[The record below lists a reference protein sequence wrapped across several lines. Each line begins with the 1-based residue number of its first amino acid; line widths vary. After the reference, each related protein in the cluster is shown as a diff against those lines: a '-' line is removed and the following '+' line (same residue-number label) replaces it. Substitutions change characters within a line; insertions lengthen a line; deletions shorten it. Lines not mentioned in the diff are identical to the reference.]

1 MDPET
6 SEGEDQE
13 VTSEI
18 LNETEE
24 YSDDNHEQE
33 ESTVPVEITKQ
44 ASDQSEQI
52 DKNPTSPI
60 TRSVTILPPISS
72 TVGMEKEVQTEIT
85 LLSGSNI
92 STFRPSHLVEE
103 ISPYP
108 PLPVIETT
116 SAPALL
122 KSGEKLNDSESK
134 TNVSESKLQAASQE
148 SVVSVVNEE
157 SRSDFNPTD
166 EESVSTYSVI
176 SELEGVGPPTILQY
190 VKEST
195 RVKRTVPAPK
205 PLSERFPTVDPS
217 VERSNM
223 CPFCH
228 TELLPVPPL
237 SDGSD
242 DEGETSPPRTA
253 ESPPY
258 HIKDTE
264 KGEAGPIKGA
274 GAMSVFSVESPPPI
288 LGLGEDNEEDK
299 LPNDGYLYCCEDYYW
314 HLVNKNRMERRDSFY
329 QEGEAM
335 EVKKIDVSP
344 HAPFGSKAARKLAK
358 DRANERVRER
368 ELEKVRPI
376 GGPPRAGGGATTL
389 FSYARQMKTI
399 NFALSSRKC
408 MEDGWTVTNYQPPP
422 ESPPPVLYDT
432 VDETQSHPLPGLNVP
447 WQQNCT
453 EFHRY
458 YRNGTIF
465 LTLLPDGTGTCY
477 YPSGAPAIVI
487 SLEQPGIYC
496 YYVLSDSDTNAQ
508 LLAVCSQ
515 LGRIAVFYPNGL
527 IHYQCSPIEG
537 NLFNKEEVRTKH
549 WEWDAF
555 SPHVHAPPFQPV
567 YFQISPFFSLRCV
580 SLEQQ
585 TLVFNY
591 KRYTFKCSVGSR
603 TRKLRAKPLE
613 QQQLLQYNKDLIE
626 TRNQINDNLRVLNNC
641 INSAHHLTQREVHL
655 KSLDPEIRSRTSPRK
670 SADSTRVTL
679 AV

>member
-1 MDPET
+1 MDQM
-6 SEGEDQE
+6 D
-13 VTSEI
+13 
-18 LNETEE
+18 
-24 YSDDNHEQE
+24 
-33 ESTVPVEITKQ
+33 VP
-44 ASDQSEQI
+44 
-52 DKNPTSPI
+52 
-60 TRSVTILPPISS
+60 
-72 TVGMEKEVQTEIT
+72 M
-85 LLSGSNI
+85 
-92 STFRPSHLVEE
+92 
-103 ISPYP
+103 
-108 PLPVIETT
+108 
-116 SAPALL
+116 AP
-122 KSGEKLNDSESK
+122 
-134 TNVSESKLQAASQE
+134 
-148 SVVSVVNEE
+148 
-157 SRSDFNPTD
+157 
-166 EESVSTYSVI
+166 
-176 SELEGVGPPTILQY
+176 
-190 VKEST
+190 
-195 RVKRTVPAPK
+195 
-205 PLSERFPTVDPS
+205 
-217 VERSNM
+217 M
-223 CPFCH
+223 
-228 TELLPVPPL
+228 
-237 SDGSD
+237 
-242 DEGETSPPRTA
+242 
-253 ESPPY
+253 
-258 HIKDTE
+258 
-264 KGEAGPIKGA
+264 
-274 GAMSVFSVESPPPI
+274 AMR
-288 LGLGEDNEEDK
+288 
-299 LPNDGYLYCCEDYYW
+299 YLYCCEDYYW

-670 SADSTRVTL
+670 SVDSTRVTL